1 MAHPRQVR
9 VTSNTLLSSDL
20 HSSREAK
27 GGTISQTRQH
37 QVRPWDRSDRSG
49 GRGVF
54 VEDTE
59 SVNFAKVGALRDGLD
74 AVRVEQ
80 QQKNNQSSTTTT
92 RYNQQQPLR
101 THGSPQRSFSP
112 SGGRGGETKYR
123 ALPASGGTTSGHA
136 NNIGGGSLGHRGAAP
151 AAYSSNQPQHHN
163 NNHNQQQRFVSGPG
177 HQQGTKTDL
186 QARQAGAAVGVVT
199 GSASASGVGNPA
211 NSQSTSGSSSPAP
224 VAAAPA
230 RWVPPSL
237 LPKHLLSTKA
247 KDDAIHRQVRSILN
261 KLTPEKFQPLSDEL
275 LKIYYEAPH
284 ILNGVVVLIF
294 EKALD
299 EPKYSS
305 MYAQLCKR
313 LSDSVSQFEGGKGGA
328 VQQTFLDVLSKV
340 CWEKFENR
348 FKYYEV
354 GGQGPVNG
362 QEAVL
367 TADEEERQHV
377 VKQKMLGNL
386 KFIGELYL
394 LGQLDDPI
402 IHNCVL
408 QLLGNDKVSADLQ
421 VRESKFY
428 SKGKLTVKNNK
439 NVKCQL

>member
-1 MAHPRQVR
+1 M
-9 VTSNTLLSSDL
+9 SS
-20 HSSREAK
+20 K

-37 QVRPWDRSDRSG
+37 HQVWDRSDRRSVGVSG
-49 GRGVF
+49 V
-54 VEDTE
+54 VDTV

-80 QQKNNQSSTTTT
+80 QQQHQSSSAT
-92 RYNQQQPLR
+92 RYSNNQQQQQR
-101 THGSPQRSFSP
+101 SPQRSFSP
-112 SGGRGGETKYR
+112 SGGRAGAAGASSASAGAAEGGLKYR
-123 ALPASGGTTSGHA
+123 SLTGSGGTSGNA
-136 NNIGGGSLGHRGAAP
+136 NNIGGGSTGHRGAATP
-151 AAYSSNQPQHHN
+151 AAYSSNNHQH
-163 NNHNQQQRFVSGPG
+163 QQQRFGGTTRGGELVGVKSV
-177 HQQGTKTDL
+177 QGNKTDPP
-186 QARQAGAAVGVVT
+186 ARQAGAAVGVVT
-199 GSASASGVGNPA
+199 GSASGASSSVGNSA
-211 NSQSTSGSSSPAP
+211 HHAHAHQQSSASQSTSGSSSPAP
-224 VAAAPA
+224 VVAVAAAA

-348 FKYYEV
+348 FKFYEV

-421 VRESKFY
+421 V
-428 SKGKLTVKNNK
+428 N
-439 NVKCQL
+439 

>member
-1 MAHPRQVR
+1 MNRASAYQNR
-9 VTSNTLLSSDL
+9 L
-20 HSSREAK
+20 
-27 GGTISQTRQH
+27 
-37 QVRPWDRSDRSG
+37 
-49 GRGVF
+49 
-54 VEDTE
+54 DTVSE
-59 SVNFAKVGALRDGLD
+59 NFAKVGALRDGLD

-80 QQKNNQSSTTTT
+80 QQSATTV
-92 RYNQQQPLR
+92 RYSNSNAINHHHQQQPRNL
-101 THGSPQRSFSP
+101 GSPQRSFSP
-112 SGGRGGETKYR
+112 SGGRGGGEGGSSKYR
-123 ALPASGGTTSGHA
+123 SLTGSGGTHERNA
-136 NNIGGGSLGHRGAAP
+136 NNIGGEAFGHRGAASA
-151 AAYSSNQPQHHN
+151 AAYSSQQRYHGGRTGGGE
-163 NNHNQQQRFVSGPG
+163 QQQ
-177 HQQGTKTDL
+177 QQLGVAKSVQGNKTDVP
-186 QARQAGAAVGVVT
+186 ARQAAGAAVGVVT
-199 GSASASGVGNPA
+199 GIASASGVGNSSA
-211 NSQSTSGSSSPAP
+211 SSSGSSQNNSGTSSPAP

-237 LPKHLLSTKA
+237 LPKHLLSAKA

-313 LSDSVSQFEGGKGGA
+313 LSDSVSQFDGTSGSGGGGAGGKGP
-328 VQQTFLDVLSKV
+328 QTFLDVLSKV

-348 FKYYEV
+348 FKYYQV
-354 GGQGPVNG
+354 GGQAIVNG

-367 TADEEERQHV
+367 TQDEEERQHV

-402 IHNCVL
+402 IHNCIL
-408 QLLGNDKVSADLQ
+408 QLLGNDKVSADIQ
-421 VRESKFY
+421 VSRV
-428 SKGKLTVKNNK
+428 GL
-439 NVKCQL
+439 C